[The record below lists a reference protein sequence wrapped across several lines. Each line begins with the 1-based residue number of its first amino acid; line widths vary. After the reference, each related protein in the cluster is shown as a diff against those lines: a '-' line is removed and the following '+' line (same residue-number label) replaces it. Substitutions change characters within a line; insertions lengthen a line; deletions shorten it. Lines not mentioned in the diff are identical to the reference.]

1 MRPIVPFVVASLAL
15 AIPAGAQNGAR
26 TRDVVREAAR
36 AVRPGS
42 YQGRNGGPEQSE
54 RFSRKYK
61 MGRDGRVSIANV
73 AGDIVVTA
81 GSGDEVSIEA
91 VKRTRGDLG
100 ELENVRISV
109 DERPGRVDIRTESD
123 YERGRRGS
131 RISVDFTV
139 TVPASAALDVHSVSG
154 SVKVTGVRGPVRAE
168 TVSGNV
174 TTSETPKL
182 ESARSVSGDVSV
194 TGATGDGELA
204 TGSVSGNITATGV
217 KTRGLDANSVSG
229 SVTLGDITCDRLAVK
244 TVSGDVVYAGAIL
257 KAGRYEIA
265 THSGDVRLSL
275 SNPAGFGFTASSFS
289 GSIRSELPMTIGGTS
304 DRGDRGAD
312 TRHNRGSHSMQ
323 ATYGD
328 GSATLAIR
336 TFSGDVVVGKR

>member
-1 MRPIVPFVVASLAL
+1 MRSIVPFLVASLAL
-15 AIPAGAQNGAR
+15 AVPAGAQIDAR
-26 TRDVVREAAR
+26 TRPVVREAAR
-36 AVRPGS
+36 APRPGS
-42 YQGRNGGPEQSE
+42 YQGRNSGPEQSE

-61 MGRDGRVSIANV
+61 MGRDGRVSIANM

-91 VKRTRGDLG
+91 VKRMRGDRG
-100 ELENVRISV
+100 ELANVRISV
-109 DERPGRVDIRTESD
+109 DERPGRVDVRTESD
-123 YERGRRGS
+123 YGRRGG
-131 RISVDFTV
+131 RISVDYTV

-182 ESARSVSGDVSV
+182 ESAKSVSGDVSV

-204 TGSVSGNITATGV
+204 TSSVSGHVTATGV
-217 KTRGLDANSVSG
+217 KARGLDANSVSG
-229 SVTLGDITCDRLAVK
+229 TVTLGDITCDRLAVK

-257 KAGRYEIA
+257 RAGRYEIA

-304 DRGDRGAD
+304 
-312 TRHNRGSHSMQ
+312 
-323 ATYGD
+323 
-328 GSATLAIR
+328 
-336 TFSGDVVVGKR
+336 GDVVVGKR